1 MIANGDYRLGC
12 GLEEVAAASNFAT
25 KPTEEACRPLAP
37 SVDLLHHCPSDSMR
51 SQTKSRAQDSSK
63 DDLQFQLGFS
73 FEEGIEPGNSQRANA
88 NAERQLGVRTETS
101 MDLLEG
107 ESSAISQEFV
117 LNPSE
122 LVGLLNSCGFGQVIS
137 ERQLYRHRQKAPSIE
152 VSPKRIDLLAY
163 CAWMLSHRH
172 RKRQGIR
179 RRVGNLEV
187 ITLGELRRVL
197 ESQNYRCALTNQEL
211 TADNFALDHII
222 PLANGGDFSE
232 SNCQIVA
239 AEVNRAKHT
248 MSQDAFIEMCIRVAQ
263 HIGQVRNSNV
273 T

>member
-117 LNPSE
+117 LKPSE

-187 ITLGELRRVL
+187 I
-197 ESQNYRCALTNQEL
+197 
-211 TADNFALDHII
+211 
-222 PLANGGDFSE
+222 
-232 SNCQIVA
+232 
-239 AEVNRAKHT
+239 NRAEPEHT
-248 MSQDAFIEMCIRVAQ
+248 THSRSHPIDP
-263 HIGQVRNSNV
+263 
-273 T
+273 